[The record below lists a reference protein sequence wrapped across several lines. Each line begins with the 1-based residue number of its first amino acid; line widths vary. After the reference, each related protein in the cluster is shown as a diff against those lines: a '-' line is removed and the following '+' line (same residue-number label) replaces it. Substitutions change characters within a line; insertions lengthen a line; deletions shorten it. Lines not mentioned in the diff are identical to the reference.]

1 MNRKVNALFV
11 LVLGMALPYC
21 SLSQND
27 TWYSTGSGS
36 WGDLIWST
44 SPTGPGTL
52 SNPDNPTINL
62 VIQSGHAI
70 TLHASEKA
78 VAKLSME
85 VGSSLQVG
93 GSTTRYVEIYG
104 DAELNGT
111 VGGSGDGLSFDING
125 PNCQISGIGQTY
137 LKRLRKDNDPAAANT
152 TNLVIN
158 QNITLTHSS
167 SNSAALYNNGAPNSR
182 LHITIRAG
190 KTVKVT
196 KADVSI
202 DGIDGSNSINLG
214 GSILVE
220 GTLDIEKGDLWLT
233 SDNGSGYDITY
244 QIGKNGKLFLG
255 GNLYGNQNQAGVAK
269 ATLSSSGQ
277 LWLED
282 NGHIFQ
288 DIHSSR
294 NSFIFQSGA
303 RIVFSQTNTQY
314 LPIGIDLPDVTI
326 RGGGNKRLQ
335 DDIQINGTLRLE
347 GGFLTLGDYD
357 LTVNS
362 NGNIIGGSSLS
373 YIKTNGIGALQRR
386 VGSTITNF
394 PIGYSSY
401 NPVKLF
407 NTFSADPDWY
417 RVRVKDEVLIEGL
430 LGSPMVSEAVDR
442 TWIIEEAVNGGSDL
456 FVELQWNPEDE
467 LSGFDREACFVSQW
481 LNNEWQIEP
490 TDQANGNTPYRQQ
503 IEDVQDLSPFSIRS
517 TTVLPIELQDFRAK
531 IQENGILL
539 QWQTLLEE
547 NNNYIAI
554 ERSIN
559 GIGFEEIGKIKGKGT
574 HFQAVQY
581 AFLDPAPVVGINYYR
596 LKQVDF
602 DGTTKYHQII
612 SEEWAATQQKLLIY
626 PTVAD
631 SELNLSWATPLAQA
645 TEIQISNYSG
655 QVIKRVTLPT
665 GSSNWKFQTADLNRG
680 YYLLSYRFQEQL
692 KQARFVVN
700 R

>member
-1 MNRKVNALFV
+1 MNWKVNALIV
-11 LVLGMALPYC
+11 LVISTALPYF
-21 SLSQND
+21 SLSQNN
-27 TWYSTGSGS
+27 TWYSIGSGS

-44 SPTGPGTL
+44 TPTGPGTL
-52 SNPDNPTINL
+52 SNPDDPSIHL

-78 VAKLSME
+78 VAKLTME
-85 VGSSLQVG
+85 VGSSLKVG

-111 VGGSGDGLSFDING
+111 VGGNGDGLSFDING
-125 PNCQISGIGQTY
+125 PNCQINGTGQTY

-152 TNLVIN
+152 THLIID

-167 SNSAALYNNGAPNSR
+167 SNSAALYNNGAPGSR
-182 LHITIRAG
+182 FHITVNAG
-190 KTVKVT
+190 KTVTVT

-214 GSILVE
+214 GSLLVE

-233 SDNGSGYDITY
+233 SDNGSGYDISY
-244 QIGKNGKLFLG
+244 QIGKNGKLLLG
-255 GNLYGNQNQAGVAK
+255 GNLYGNQNQAGSAK
-269 ATLSSSGQ
+269 AMLSSSGQ

-288 DIHSSR
+288 DIHPSR
-294 NSFIFQSGA
+294 NAFIFQSGA
-303 RIVFSQTNTQY
+303 RVVFSQTNTQY
-314 LPIGIDLPDVTI
+314 VPTGIVLPDVTI

-335 DDIQINGTLRLE
+335 DDTQINGTLRLE

-357 LTVNS
+357 LRVNS

-373 YIKTNGIGALQRR
+373 YVKTNGSGALQRR

-394 PIGYSSY
+394 PIGNSSY

-417 RVRVKDEVLIEGL
+417 RVRVRDEVLMEGL
-430 LGSPMVSEAVDR
+430 DGSPMVSEAVDR

-456 FVELQWNPEDE
+456 FVELQWNQADE
-467 LSGFDREACFVSQW
+467 MSGFDREACFVSQW
-481 LNNEWQIEP
+481 LDNEWQIEP

-503 IEDVQDLSPFSIRS
+503 IEDVQHPALFSIRS
-517 TTVLPIELQDFRAK
+517 TAVLPIELQDFRAK
-531 IQENGILL
+531 IQEDGILL

-547 NNNYIAI
+547 NNDYIAV
-554 ERSIN
+554 EKSN
-559 GIGFEEIGKIKGKGT
+559 DGISFMEIGRVKGKGT
-574 HFQAVQY
+574 RFQTVPY
-581 AFLDPAPVVGINYYR
+581 TFLDPVPVIGLNYYR

-602 DGTTKYHQII
+602 DGSTTHHRII
-612 SEEWAATQQKLLIY
+612 SKNWEPEQQKLLIY
-626 PTVAD
+626 PTAAD
-631 SELNLSWATPLAQA
+631 SELNLSWSLPLTQA
-645 TEIQISNYSG
+645 TDIQVLNYSG
-655 QVIKRVTLPT
+655 QVIQRLSLPS
-665 GSSNWKFQTADLNRG
+665 GISAWKFQTTNLDRG
-680 YYLLSYRFQEQL
+680 YYMLSYRFQGQL
-692 KQARFVVN
+692 HQARFVIN